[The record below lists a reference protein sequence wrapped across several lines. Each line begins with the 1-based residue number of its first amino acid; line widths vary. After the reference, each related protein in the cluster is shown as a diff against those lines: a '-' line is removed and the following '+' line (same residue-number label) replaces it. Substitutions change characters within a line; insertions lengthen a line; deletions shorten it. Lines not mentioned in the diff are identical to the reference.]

1 LEDGVKEGFA
11 REPMQRVGHQDVSM
25 TFSRGA
31 RTSIKFLTSPLFG
44 VNKCLNISLS
54 REGRS
59 SVYAG
64 WGLKRGELI
73 LAKGFVK
80 WFDTK
85 KGYGFIEQ
93 PGGDDIFVHYSG
105 IAGDGFRSLRAG
117 EEVEFEVSQG
127 PKGAQAT
134 KVVKAS

>member
-1 LEDGVKEGFA
+1 MPQQKPVPWRQVIPAAENHGFGRGKNSPSLDRDIA
-11 REPMQRVGHQDVSM
+11 PQGRSNGTTPGYGRQALA
-25 TFSRGA
+25 RGA
-31 RTSIKFLTSPLFG
+31 PSAET
-44 VNKCLNISLS
+44 
-54 REGRS
+54 
-59 SVYAG
+59 G

-93 PGGDDIFVHYSG
+93 PGGDDIFVHYTG

-134 KVVKAS
+134 KVVRAS